1 MSFAA
6 ESDVCYLEV
15 MLIPSFTV
23 FKNYLM
29 IKAKSHKR
37 TPIQLVP
44 QFGPSSE
51 YDVEM
56 LKREGAA
63 PFGLYYSGAA
73 SRSLTRQINQHC
85 HIMDGFPGNALSFGM
100 HDFYHALKE
109 QEMSENFTRA
119 RFKIVDLLREF
130 SKEYP
135 DADKLVKPI
144 ISIIVDG
151 ELVYNFNAPNTI
163 FYTSLENQVFGQ
175 LFHIEALEPLW
186 DSKLVN
192 YIIKNLVQKKDY
204 WRNEFQIGYEDLLEP
219 ERIIYEEYL
228 KSA

>member
-29 IKAKSHKR
+29 SKAKSHKR

-85 HIMDGFPGNALSFGM
+85 HIMDGFPGNALSFLECM
-100 HDFYHALKE
+100 ISIMLLKE
-109 QEMSENFTRA
+109 QEMSENILLGPA
-119 RFKIVDLLREF
+119 SKLLILLREF

-192 YIIKNLVQKKDY
+192 YIIKNLVPKKI
-204 WRNEFQIGYEDLLEP
+204 IGETNF
-219 ERIIYEEYL
+219 
-228 KSA
+228 KSDMKIF